1 MFIISVCNNQ
11 LLHWMENELL
21 WLSSFVP
28 GFSSV
33 MPNLIAMLHS
43 VKDKYLAAKP
53 HVPSSVKV
61 FARPVLKSL
70 SLSRS
75 LSSYICFCQATT
87 WDFSLTSIW
96 NTVVWIMLMNFF
108 VKIVNA
114 TAQRYLKKEQDNE
127 IAALKNKSSEPSND

>member
-1 MFIISVCNNQ
+1 
-11 LLHWMENELL
+11 
-21 WLSSFVP
+21 
-28 GFSSV
+28 
-33 MPNLIAMLHS
+33 MLHS

-70 SLSRS
+70 SLSFS
-75 LSSYICFCQATT
+75 LSPYICFYQATT

-127 IAALKNKSSEPSND
+127 IAALKNKSSKPCNND